1 MWAIYGARQGCFMT
15 NCTDWDYINVRDFK
29 WLNTF
34 WEEQA
39 SKVTDK
45 LVDIETSSLGESLK
59 FELGLTMGEPYSAD
73 QSKLFKSLYTNP
85 PRMKNTFIVEK

>member
-1 MWAIYGARQGCFMT
+1 MYITCCLTDFAIFPIMFTVVQ
-15 NCTDWDYINVRDFK
+15 
-29 WLNTF
+29 F

-45 LVDIETSSLGESLK
+45 LVDIETTSLGESLK